1 MDNLPLA
8 FACYLLQTFA
18 CLVSIEMGRDLEGV
32 NPLQP
37 TVNILGLIFFFASST
52 QAHVKL

>member
-18 CLVSIEMGRDLEGV
+18 CLVSIEKGWDSEGV

-37 TVNILGLIFFFASST
+37 TVNILGLNFFVSAA

>member
-18 CLVSIEMGRDLEGV
+18 CLVSIEMGWDLEGV